1 MIERLQKAMQQIDE
15 IPSELQDQIA
25 ELIESA
31 APSSISRRADHFFG
45 IWNDLDAVD
54 MLDELDRMQH
64 EVPPTPL
71 SDEQLSWLDEDG
83 GE

>member
-15 IPSELQDQIA
+15 IPLELQDQIA

-31 APSSISRRADHFFG
+31 APSSISQRTDHYFG
-45 IWNDLDAVD
+45 IWKDLDTDD
-54 MLDELDRMQH
+54 MLGELDRLRH

-71 SDEQLSWLDEDG
+71 LEEQLSWLDEDENG
-83 GE
+83 